1 MVPYGIKGTIK
12 EIRDAEKKA
21 DEMVQE
27 AKRQSLKISQEADEA
42 SKKLYADMVSEA
54 QQKAEKLRESAENS
68 EKQRTDEALKQ
79 TEKEIENM
87 KAAAIGRKNE
97 AVDLIIS
104 ELIWVQNA
112 PEEAV
117 EIKKYPLKV

>member
-1 MVPYGIKGTIK
+1 MIEGTIK
-12 EIRDAEKKA
+12 EIRDAEKK
-21 DEMVQE
+21 
-27 AKRQSLKISQEADEA
+27 ADEA

-79 TEKEIENM
+79 TEKEIESM

-104 ELIWVQNA
+104 ELI
-112 PEEAV
+112 
-117 EIKKYPLKV
+117 